1 VNIAGRVEI
10 SRLAELLGVRRV
22 VAMARI
28 VETNLHVTRKGHGTA
43 LPDLIFN
50 SSADLFPDLLADGHA
65 LTSLCRVFSSR
76 CARTTGAILRSVG
89 KHFDEIVMQA
99 VVELVLQMPGE
110 LGMIQI
116 AGMNGEHVGVN
127 GEGGVFQV
135 NQNFDDAILLAR
147 GKGEQGMLV
156 QAEVLKHLV

>member
-1 VNIAGRVEI
+1 
-10 SRLAELLGVRRV
+10 
-22 VAMARI
+22 
-28 VETNLHVTRKGHGTA
+28 
-43 LPDLIFN
+43 
-50 SSADLFPDLLADGHA
+50 
-65 LTSLCRVFSSR
+65 
-76 CARTTGAILRSVG
+76 VG

-156 QAEVLKHLV
+156 KAEVLKHLV